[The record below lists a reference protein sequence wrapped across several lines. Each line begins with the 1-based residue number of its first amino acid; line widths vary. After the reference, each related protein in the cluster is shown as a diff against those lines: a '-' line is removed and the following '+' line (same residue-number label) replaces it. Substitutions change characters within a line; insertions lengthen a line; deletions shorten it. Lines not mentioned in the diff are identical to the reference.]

1 MMRDLLSIFRRVK
14 SPKGLSQT
22 REQLQKKY
30 HCFQKLLSATNAVRV
45 IMADMEEKLSGDYL
59 FDMHYIKSNL
69 KILSNKMPIIID
81 SLYEISD
88 GKYLELYDVFKRA
101 DSEIQAIL
109 TMKREFES
117 TTRDMVNPVRKGGEE
132 VELSNGVN
140 MAGVKDANL
149 GKVMSPAPLK
159 GRKVLIDSG
168 VIACK
173 GVGTGIAYLV
183 NKVEDLNNF
192 PDGAILI
199 ARHISPEFVTV
210 MNKATA
216 IVTDAGSAT
225 GYMAS
230 FARDFHV
237 PTILN
242 TKIAAKL
249 ITSGMEITVDA
260 INGNVYEG
268 RVDEV
273 IELGQKRENLFKNTH
288 VFKILEEVLKKI
300 VPLNLFYLRVD
311 SFRPELCKTFHDIT
325 HFVNEVSLD
334 EMFKIS
340 NRPDVKEGEAVR
352 LVLKIPLKIY
362 MIDLD
367 GGIENGLKK
376 ITADNIRSIPMNAFL
391 KGMMSMKWPGPKPKN
406 VTGFASAVAN
416 IAIEPS
422 LYRDRGWGKSCA
434 LISREYMN
442 FSIRLGYH
450 LSTVEAYAGDNIDHN
465 YIRFHFKGGG
475 ASIERRIR
483 RTQLIKE
490 ILEKLDFEVDRIGD
504 MLNARI
510 TRYQR
515 STIGEKLS
523 ILGRLTIYTKQ
534 LDMIMFSDAFVDCY
548 LQEFMRDYC
557 SIEAK
562 SL

>member
-1 MMRDLLSIFRRVK
+1 MRDLLSRFKRAK
-14 SPKGLSQT
+14 FTNELSPS

-30 HCFQKLLSATNAVRV
+30 HCFQRILSETNAVRL

-59 FDMHYIKSNL
+59 FDMHYIRSNVN
-69 KILSNKMPIIID
+69 ILSNKMPIIID

-88 GKYLELYDVFKRA
+88 GKYLELYDVFKRT

-109 TMKREFES
+109 TKKTEIGSVTEGKMS
-117 TTRDMVNPVRKGGEE
+117 M
-132 VELSNGVN
+132 LNG
-140 MAGVKDANL
+140 KDADL
-149 GKVMSPAPLK
+149 VKVKSPTPLK
-159 GRKVLIDSG
+159 GHKVLIDSG

-173 GVGTGIAYLV
+173 GIGTGNAYLV
-183 NKVEDLNNF
+183 NKEEDLNNF
-192 PDGAILI
+192 PDRAVLI
-199 ARHISPEFVTV
+199 TRHISAKFVKV
-210 MNKATA
+210 LNKTAA
-216 IVTDAGSAT
+216 IVTDVGSAT

-230 FARDFHV
+230 IARELHV

-242 TKIAAKL
+242 TKIATKL
-249 ITSGMEITVDA
+249 ITSGVEITVDA

-273 IELGQKRENLFKNTH
+273 IELGQKGENIFMNTH
-288 VFKILEEVLKKI
+288 VFKILKEVLKKI
-300 VPLNLFYLRVD
+300 VPLNLIYLRVD
-311 SFRPELCKTFHDIT
+311 TFKPELCKTFHDIT

-340 NRPDVKEGEAVR
+340 NRPDVKKGEAVR

-362 MIDLD
+362 MIDLN
-367 GGIENGLKK
+367 GGIEAASNRV
-376 ITADNIRSIPMNAFL
+376 TVNNIRSVPLNAFL
-391 KGMMSMKWPGPKPKN
+391 KGMMSMKWPGPRPKN
-406 VTGFASAVAN
+406 ALGFASVVAN

-434 LISREYMN
+434 LISGEYMN
-442 FSIRLGYH
+442 FSVRLGYH
-450 LSTVEAYAGDNIDHN
+450 LSTVEAYARDNIDHN

-475 ASIERRIR
+475 ASIERRLR

-490 ILEKLDFEVDRIGD
+490 ILEKLDFEIDRVGD

-510 TRYQR
+510 TRCQK
-515 STIGEKLS
+515 STIEEKLT

-548 LQEFMRDYC
+548 LQEFMRNY
-557 SIEAK
+557 SSTEAK